1 MIVNNR
7 LRRSHFVYNS
17 YGLTPHSKRS
27 PYWYLNTFLF
37 ETRTSPLQGG
47 VLGGSECGNVIRS
60 ADFCIIVL
68 HSNYGSILL
77 CFRDITTGRTT
88 DGRTDVSRHRIWP
101 LRRASNNLTGYRHVK
116 VTEMY
121 LRLVFVYNAE
131 LHCVDANAWISPDNM
146 IESLALMEALL
157 KADVSSD
164 GRLFETTT
172 TTYLLSRD
180 KMGINGHLTTFSLIF
195 SLKYQTL

>member
-1 MIVNNR
+1 
-7 LRRSHFVYNS
+7 
-17 YGLTPHSKRS
+17 
-27 PYWYLNTFLF
+27 
-37 ETRTSPLQGG
+37 
-47 VLGGSECGNVIRS
+47 
-60 ADFCIIVL
+60 
-68 HSNYGSILL
+68 
-77 CFRDITTGRTT
+77 
-88 DGRTDVSRHRIWP
+88 
-101 LRRASNNLTGYRHVK
+101 
-116 VTEMY
+116 MY

-195 SLKYQTL
+195 SLKY